1 MLLSFKLQ
9 LQRFTSIMQH
19 RPVRRALL
27 SVSDKTGI
35 VDFARGLSEH
45 GIELLSTGGTARL
58 LAEAGLTVT
67 EVSDYTGFPE
77 MMDGRVKTLHPKIHG
92 GILGRRDKDDAV
104 MAEHHI
110 QPIDMVVVNLYPF
123 AKTVANE
130 DCSLEDAVENID
142 IGGPT
147 MVRSAAKNHKDVAIV
162 VNSTD
167 YTPLLKELA
176 DNNQGLSLAT
186 RFDLAIKAFEHTAAY
201 DGMIA
206 NYFGRL
212 VPAYYSEEKTP
223 SGQFPRTLNLSL
235 IKKQD
240 MRYGENSH
248 QQAAFYIEDT
258 LSEASVATAVQ
269 RQGKALSY
277 NNIAD
282 TDAALECVKEFEQ
295 PACVIVKHA
304 NPCGVATASDLLQA
318 YDLAYATDPTSAF
331 GGIIAFNRELDA
343 ATAQAIIS
351 RQFVEVIIAPS
362 ASEEALAIT
371 ATKQNVRVLT
381 CGEWQQ
387 RQSGYDFKRV
397 NGGLLVQD
405 RDLGMVSE
413 SELTVVTKRQ
423 PTKEELRDAL
433 FCWKVAKFVKSNAIV
448 YAKNNRTIGIGAGQM
463 SRVYSA
469 KIAGIKAAD
478 EGLEVSDSAM
488 ASDAFF
494 PFRDGIDAAAA
505 VGVRCVIQPG
515 GSIRDEEVIAAADEH
530 DIAMIFT
537 GMRHFR
543 H

>member
-1 MLLSFKLQ
+1 MQQ
-9 LQRFTSIMQH
+9 L
-19 RPVRRALL
+19 RPIRRALL
-27 SVSDKTGI
+27 SVSDKAGVI
-35 VDFARGLSEH
+35 EFAKALSSR

-58 LAEAGLTVT
+58 LAEAGLNVT

-77 MMDGRVKTLHPKIHG
+77 MMDGRVKTLHPKVHG
-92 GILGRRDKDDAV
+92 GILGRRGQDDEV
-104 MAEHHI
+104 MSQHQI
-110 QPIDMVVVNLYPF
+110 SPIDMVVVNLYPF
-123 AKTVANE
+123 AQTVAKP

-162 VNSTD
+162 VNSQD
-167 YTPLLKELA
+167 YAKVIEDM
-176 DNNQGLSLAT
+176 DNNQNSLTQST
-186 RFDLAIKAFEHTAAY
+186 RFNLAIKAFEHTAAY
-201 DGMIA
+201 DSMIA
-206 NYFGRL
+206 NYFGEL
-212 VPAYYSEEKTP
+212 VPPYHGETDQP
-223 SGQFPRTLNLSL
+223 SGRFPRTLNLNF

-248 QQAAFYIEDT
+248 QNAAFYIEEQIA
-258 LSEASVATAVQ
+258 EASIATATQ
-269 RQGKALSY
+269 LQGKALSY

-282 TDAALECVKEFEQ
+282 TDAALECVKTFFE

-304 NPCGVATASDLLQA
+304 NPCGVAIGTDIHTA
-318 YDLAYATDPTSAF
+318 YDHAFKTDPTSAF

-343 ATAQAIIS
+343 DTAQIIIE

-362 ASEEALAIT
+362 INEAALPIL
-371 ATKQNVRVLT
+371 ATKQNVRVLA
-381 CGEWQQ
+381 CGEWN
-387 RQSGYDFKRV
+387 SPIAGLDFKRV

-405 RDLGMVSE
+405 RDLGMVTE
-413 SELTVVTKRQ
+413 SDLVVVSKRQ
-423 PTKEELRDAL
+423 PTEQEMQDAL

-448 YAKNNRTIGIGAGQM
+448 YAKNNMTIGIGAGQM

-478 EGLEVSDSAM
+478 EGLEVQGCAM

-505 VGVRCVIQPG
+505 VGVSCIIQPG
-515 GSIRDEEVIAAADEH
+515 GSIRDDEVIAAADEH
-530 DIAMIFT
+530 SIAMIFT